1 MRAQLLAAVRAILVL
16 TVLTGLL
23 YPLAVTGVAQL
34 AFGDKADG
42 SLVRRD
48 GHVVGSSLIGQTF
61 TSDDYFQGRPSAAG
75 AAATG
80 SMVDVLGEN
89 GEPTGDTVPADPSD
103 LTQVNSGA
111 SNLGPTNE
119 DLLATVE
126 ERVAAYRDANGLADD
141 QKVPVDA
148 VTASGSGLDPQ
159 ISVAN
164 ARLQAA
170 RVADARGLGVDRV
183 LDLIDK
189 HTSSRSLGFL
199 GEKGVNVLE
208 LNLALDELGN
218 GR

>member
-218 GR
+218 GG

>member
-1 MRAQLLAAVRAILVL
+1 MRAQLVAAVRAILVL

-61 TSDDYFQGRPSAAG
+61 TSDDHFQGRPSAAG

-80 SMVDVLGEN
+80 SMVGVLDEN

-119 DLLATVE
+119 GLLDTVE

-141 QKVPVDA
+141 QEVPVDA

-170 RVADARGLGVDRV
+170 RVADARRLDVDRV
-183 LDLIDK
+183 LDLIDE
-189 HTSSRSLGFL
+189 HTSSRTLGFL

-218 GR
+218 GG